1 MDTVHDPY
9 LRHLFDGDP
18 IFNVYNEEATNL
30 SVGAPGPDL
39 LKHCA
44 EILNKSTQ
52 HRLVKIS
59 YFNITFVK
67 FAFVRQY
74 I

>member
-1 MDTVHDPY
+1 MNTVHDPY

-18 IFNVYNEEATNL
+18 IFNVYNQEAINL

-44 EILNKSTQ
+44 EILNRSTQ
-52 HRLVKIS
+52 HRLVKNH
-59 YFNITFVK
+59 YFNIIFVL
-67 FAFVRQY
+67 AFVEQH